1 MAESRRE
8 DFVII
13 IESFHASA
21 PASKHKHMFS
31 NERETPKISASMR
44 KYLGEEEKRESAERG
59 ALSLTNTSC
68 NSALDFFFSPLRITT
83 QKESE
88 SVVNENR
95 QKV

>member
-1 MAESRRE
+1 
-8 DFVII
+8 
-13 IESFHASA
+13 
-21 PASKHKHMFS
+21 
-31 NERETPKISASMR
+31 MR